1 MVYSWIQN
9 GYGLVS
15 WENHVSSEAG
25 LKILDVNLQDHKKEI
40 NKCHLFKEHLAFN
53 SHILIFSAWVG

>member
-25 LKILDVNLQDHKKEI
+25 LKILDVNLQDHQER
-40 NKCHLFKEHLAFN
+40 N
-53 SHILIFSAWVG
+53 